1 MIDPVTGPAVHRSQ
15 GRVRSR
21 AWRTFF
27 AAALVIGVSAVPI
40 ATVMACDCAMSELP
54 DAVRDADLAI
64 VATLVGQG
72 GPGQPALAEPNPGER
87 QYTWQVERSRDP
99 LDTNQVTLTAW
110 EDDGANCGVRFATE
124 ERWLVLGYVE
134 EGRLLTNGCMRNM
147 RLDGS
152 DPEGEAMVDSLVPVA
167 VTASPVTSELSI
179 PFPLIVVGGAALL
192 IGLIGLVAFR
202 RGAAASA

>member
-1 MIDPVTGPAVHRSQ
+1 MHTANPLLRALAAV
-15 GRVRSR
+15 
-21 AWRTFF
+21 
-27 AAALVIGVSAVPI
+27 ALVVGVSAVPV
-40 ATVMACDCAMSELP
+40 ATVMACSCMETELP

-64 VATLVGQG
+64 VGTLVAQG
-72 GPGQPALAEPNPGER
+72 GAEPALGAPGGPAEIEFV
-87 QYTWQVERSRDP
+87 WQVERSRDA
-99 LDTNQVTLTAW
+99 LDSDQVSLAAW
-110 EDDGANCGVRFATE
+110 EDDGANCGVRFASN

-167 VTASPVTSELSI
+167 VTASPATSELSI

-202 RGAAASA
+202 RGAAASG

>member
-1 MIDPVTGPAVHRSQ
+1 MET
-15 GRVRSR
+15 
-21 AWRTFF
+21 
-27 AAALVIGVSAVPI
+27 
-40 ATVMACDCAMSELP
+40 ELP

-64 VATLVGQG
+64 VGTLVAQG
-72 GPGQPALAEPNPGER
+72 GAEPALGAPGGPAEIEFV
-87 QYTWQVERSRDP
+87 WQVERSRDA
-99 LDTNQVTLTAW
+99 LDSDQVSLAAW
-110 EDDGANCGVRFATE
+110 EDDGANCGVRFASN

-167 VTASPVTSELSI
+167 VTASPATSELSI

-202 RGAAASA
+202 RGAAASG